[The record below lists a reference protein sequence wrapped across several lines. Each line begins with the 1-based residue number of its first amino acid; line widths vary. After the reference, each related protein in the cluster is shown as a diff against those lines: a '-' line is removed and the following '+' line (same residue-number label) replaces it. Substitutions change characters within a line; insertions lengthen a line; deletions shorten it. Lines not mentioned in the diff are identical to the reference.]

1 MPLVRISTRDTYT
14 LKQIQRIGEIVYE
27 CMHII
32 LRVPNDDNFQ
42 ILTRHDEGSLVYD
55 KHYLGID
62 RSDGIVMIQIT
73 LNDGRSADLKKA
85 FYKDLVDNLYEKM
98 SIRHEDVFINLIEVP
113 SENWSFVNGLAHY
126 S

>member
-113 SENWSFVNGLAHY
+113 SENWSFGNGLAQY